1 MNVLRGSCGFLAA
14 VLAAATFLLPA
25 SWSQPVRAQ
34 VPDFDRVPSGFLTP
48 TTGGMPADAWS
59 GTALATAKRLVSA
72 LPAAPRSRALRDL
85 QFKVLVS
92 QLNAPSPDGSPP
104 PGLFAR
110 KVDRLAAM
118 GEAENLNEMV
128 RSVGAYADPA
138 LAATTVNALMMAGEK
153 ASACQIVRTA
163 RLSEPFE
170 RRADTVCKLVA
181 GDNAGA
187 LSAAVPLKSG
197 DPAFY
202 KLVEI
207 AAEGLSPTAPPPGQL
222 DGPAMVML
230 DLAFVQPSAATLRTT
245 QPPLMRSLVAHR
257 TLPVPTRLEIAERGE
272 ALAIVEASRLGDL
285 YIEAARGRANLPAP
299 MARRARLAASARA
312 AQSPQQLMSSIAAVY
327 GDEKG
332 GALFPT
338 VARASALALINL
350 PAKPEYANVAQEA
363 MRGFLLLGDK
373 AQTRAWTKL
382 ALTAAYNNARAL
394 QALDRLMPLV
404 AIAGID
410 DPRRLPPEEVNRW
423 YEVIRQE
430 DAAKAALRGN
440 LMLELFR
447 ATGIDVP
454 PGTTALPE
462 APPANARLVS
472 PPASTMQALQAAAS
486 GRRRAETALLA
497 ALATGETPL
506 VELHPAAVGTIVR
519 ALRQA
524 GEDHSARLFAVEV
537 AIAHGL

>member
-1 MNVLRGSCGFLAA
+1 MNVLRASCGFLATA
-14 VLAAATFLLPA
+14 FAAATVFFF
-25 SWSQPVRAQ
+25 PVWYSPSRAQ
-34 VPDFDRVPSGFLTP
+34 TPDFDSRPSGFLTA
-48 TTGGMPADAWS
+48 TTGGMAADAWN
-59 GTALATAKRLVSA
+59 GTSLATAKRLVSS

-92 QLNAPSPDGSPP
+92 EIRPPAADGSPP
-104 PGLFAR
+104 PTLFAR

-128 RSVGAYADPA
+128 RSIGAYADPA

-153 ASACQIVRTA
+153 DSACLVVRGNK
-163 RLSEPFE
+163 LPEPFA

-187 LSAAVPLKSG
+187 MAAAQPLRAT

-207 AAEGLSPTAPPPGQL
+207 AAQGLSPTAPPPAQL

-230 DLAFVQPSAATLRTT
+230 DLAFIQPSAATLRTT

-257 TLPVPTRLEIAERGE
+257 TLPVPTRLDIAERGE
-272 ALAIVEASRLGDL
+272 ALAIVEASKLGDL
-285 YIEAARGRANLPAP
+285 YLDAVRDKVVLPAP
-299 MARRARLAASARA
+299 MTRRARMVAAARG
-312 AQSPQQLMSSIAAVY
+312 AQNAQQLMSAITTVY
-327 GDEKG
+327 GEERG

-338 VARASALALINL
+338 VARASAGALMNVQ
-350 PAKPEYANVAQEA
+350 PKPEYTNVAQEV

-373 AQTRAWTKL
+373 QQTRAWTKL
-382 ALTAAYNNARAL
+382 ALSAAFNDSRAMGSL
-394 QALDRLMPLV
+394 ERLMPLMAV
-404 AIAGID
+404 AGVD
-410 DPRRLPPEEVNRW
+410 DAKRLPPEEVNRW
-423 YEVIRQE
+423 YEVIARENPAQ
-430 DAAKAALRGN
+430 AQLRGY
-440 LMLELFR
+440 LLLELFR
-447 ATGIDVP
+447 AIGFDIP
-454 PGTTALPE
+454 AKATTLPE
-462 APPANARLVS
+462 TPGNARLVS
-472 PPASTMQALQAAAS
+472 PAPATMQALQASAA

-497 ALATGETPL
+497 SVAIGETPL
-506 VELHPAAVGTIVR
+506 VDLHPAAVGAIVQ

-524 GEDHSARLFAVEV
+524 GEEYTGRLFAVEV

>member
-1 MNVLRGSCGFLAA
+1 MSVLRASCSVAA
-14 VLAAATFLLPA
+14 MMVAFVA
-25 SWSQPVRAQ
+25 SPLYAQ
-34 VPDFDRVPSGFLTP
+34 TRGPDFDARITGFLGQP
-48 TTGGMPADAWS
+48 NGGMPADAWR
-59 GTALATAKRLVSA
+59 GTSLGTAKRLVSA
-72 LPAAPRSRALRDL
+72 LQPAPRSRALRDL
-85 QFKVLVS
+85 QFRTMVS
-92 QLNAPSPDGSPP
+92 ALKPPQADGSPP
-104 PGLFAR
+104 PGLFALEVE
-110 KVDRLAAM
+110 KLAAM
-118 GEAENLNEMV
+118 GEAESLNEMV
-128 RSVGAYADPA
+128 RGAGGYADPPIA
-138 LAATTVNALMMAGEK
+138 GATVNALMLSGEK
-153 ASACQIVRTA
+153 ETACAIA
-163 RLSEPFE
+163 RSHPLQPPLAPRVEIAC
-170 RRADTVCKLVA
+170 RLAA

-187 LSAAVPLKSG
+187 LAAAVPLRTT
-197 DPAFY
+197 DPAFAM
-202 KLVEI
+202 LVEI
-207 AAEGLSPTAPPPGQL
+207 AAGGRPPDAAPPTQL

-230 DLAFVQPSAATLRTT
+230 DLAHAQPPAAILRTT
-245 QPPLMRSLVAHR
+245 QPSMIRALVAHR
-257 TLPVPTRLEIAERGE
+257 TLPMPMRLEIAERGE
-272 ALAIVEASRLGDL
+272 ALAIIDAARLGDL
-285 YIEAARGRANLPAP
+285 YVEAVRGRVALPAP
-299 MARRARLAASARA
+299 MARRARLVASARA

-327 GDEKG
+327 GDEKN

-350 PAKPEYANVAQEA
+350 PARPEYANVAQEA

-373 AQTRAWTKL
+373 TQARAWTRL
-382 ALTAAYNNARAL
+382 ALAAASSNARAM

-410 DPRRLPPEEVNRW
+410 DSRRLPPEQVDRW
-423 YEVIRQE
+423 YEVVRQE

-462 APPANARLVS
+462 APPVHARLVS

-497 ALATGETPL
+497 ALSTGETPL
-506 VELHPAAVGTIVR
+506 VELHPAVVGAIVR

-524 GEDHSARLFAVEV
+524 GEDHAARLFAVEV

>member
-25 SWSQPVRAQ
+25 SWSPPVRAQ

-128 RSVGAYADPA
+128 RSVGAYAEPA

-153 ASACQIVRTA
+153 ASACQIVRTV

-187 LSAAVPLKSG
+187 LSAALPLKSG

-207 AAEGLSPTAPPPGQL
+207 AAEGLSPTAPPPAQL
-222 DGPAMVML
+222 DGPAMVLL

-272 ALAIVEASRLGDL
+272 ALAIVEASKLGDL
-285 YIEAARGRANLPAP
+285 YLDAVRDKVVLPAP
-299 MARRARLAASARA
+299 MTRRARLVAAARG
-312 AQSPQQLMSSIAAVY
+312 AQNAQQLISAIATVY
-327 GDEKG
+327 GEERG
-332 GALFPT
+332 GPLFPT
-338 VARASALALINL
+338 IARASAGALMNVA
-350 PAKPEYANVAQEA
+350 PKPEYAGVAQEV
-363 MRGFLLLGDK
+363 MRGLLLLGDRQ
-373 AQTRAWTKL
+373 QTRAWTRL
-382 ALTAAYNNARAL
+382 ALSAAFNDARAMGSL
-394 QALDRLMPLV
+394 ERLLPLM
-404 AIAGID
+404 AIAGVD
-410 DPRRLPPEEVNRW
+410 DAKRLPPEDINRW
-423 YEVIRQE
+423 YELIARENPAQAQV
-430 DAAKAALRGN
+430 RGY
-440 LMLELFR
+440 LLLELFR
-447 ATGIDVP
+447 AIGFDIP
-454 PGTTALPE
+454 ARSTTLPE
-462 APPANARLVS
+462 TPGNARLVS
-472 PPASTMQALQAAAS
+472 PPAATMQALQAA
-486 GRRRAETALLA
+486 GTGKRRAEA
-497 ALATGETPL
+497 AVLSSVAIGETPL
-506 VELHPAAVGTIVR
+506 IELHPAAAGAIVR
-519 ALRQA
+519 ALRQV
-524 GEDHSARLFAVEV
+524 GEDHAGRLFAVEI